1 MRWIRGG
8 LAVAYPFLVFA
19 ALRQGLEP
27 RLVALLVA
35 GAFGLRAVL
44 RWRRPTPAELRQ
56 LLLPVLAVSLALAPA
71 LLANDARGLLY
82 LPAAVNAALLFAF
95 GRSLVSG
102 PPLVE
107 TFARLAHSDLSRA
120 ELRYCRSVTGLWC
133 AFFAAN
139 GAVAF
144 ALALRGDLLLWTLY
158 TGLVSYLLIGLL
170 FAAEF
175 TVRAW
180 RFGRYAGTP
189 VEPLFRRLFPHGPVG

>member
-8 LAVAYPFLVFA
+8 IAVAYPFLVFA
-19 ALRQGLEP
+19 ALRQGVEP
-27 RLVALLVA
+27 RWVALLVA
-35 GAFGLRAVL
+35 GALGLRGVL
-44 RWRRPTPAELRQ
+44 RWRRPGAAELRR
-56 LLLPVLAVSLALAPA
+56 LLAPA
-71 LLANDARGLLY
+71 LAVGVALVPALVANDARGLLF

-95 GRSLVSG
+95 ARTLVSG

-107 TFARLAHSDLSRA
+107 TFARLAHSDLSEA
-120 ELRYCRSVTGLWC
+120 ELRYCRSVTALWC

-139 GAVAF
+139 GAVALV
-144 ALALRGDLLLWTLY
+144 LALQEAVFLWTLY
-158 TGLVSYLLIGLL
+158 TGLVSYLGIGLL